1 MVVVLRWMLHV
12 VVVGGVSYGV
22 WGCGGRALQGASED
36 DGHLHPSGVVLVNNL
51 LEQIFE
57 AGDEGVDLVKLAGD
71 ADV

>member
-1 MVVVLRWMLHV
+1 
-12 VVVGGVSYGV
+12 
-22 WGCGGRALQGASED
+22 
-36 DGHLHPSGVVLVNNL
+36 VLVNNL